1 LCSSVVFDYE
11 DNNSRLVEAVVFNGY
26 IENERMVFK
35 MADLKGNLSNSA
47 DSKPTA
53 VGGMSRECVDSELKK
68 GIDSAKN
75 GQVYTV
81 EEVDAALKK
90 EFNI

>member
-1 LCSSVVFDYE
+1 
-11 DNNSRLVEAVVFNGY
+11 
-26 IENERMVFK
+26 

-53 VGGMSRECVDSELKK
+53 VGGMSREGVDSELKK

>member
-1 LCSSVVFDYE
+1 
-11 DNNSRLVEAVVFNGY
+11 
-26 IENERMVFK
+26 
-35 MADLKGNLSNSA
+35 MADLKNNISNST

-53 VGGMSRECVDSELKK
+53 VGGMSRDELDSELKK